1 MSKSQKITL
10 DLTLADAVSESLGTL
25 PIRIYASD
33 FAISIYPQGHGEFG
47 SADGHGCPLF
57 IEFYQG
63 RLRVVA
69 FPDINKEEPRVIDL
83 SGARE
88 DRRRD
93 ANDLHDETPL
103 EKGRRFHEFVAQINP
118 ATGKNFTVKEAA
130 AALDVDYATFRNL
143 EALWRCPEDTR
154 LKPKGKTKP

>member
-1 MSKSQKITL
+1 MSKSQKTTL
-10 DLTLADAVSESLGTL
+10 EVKLADADSESLGTL
-25 PIRIYASD
+25 PIRIEASD
-33 FAISIYPQGHGEFG
+33 FAISIYPQGHGDFG

-63 RLRVVA
+63 RLRVIA
-69 FPDINKEEPRVIDL
+69 FPDINVEDPKIIDL

-93 ANDLHDETPL
+93 VNDRHEETPL
-103 EKGRRFHEFVAQINP
+103 QKGRRFHEFMAQINP
-118 ATGKNFTVKEAA
+118 ATGKKFTMKEAA

-154 LKPKGKTKP
+154 LKLEGRAN